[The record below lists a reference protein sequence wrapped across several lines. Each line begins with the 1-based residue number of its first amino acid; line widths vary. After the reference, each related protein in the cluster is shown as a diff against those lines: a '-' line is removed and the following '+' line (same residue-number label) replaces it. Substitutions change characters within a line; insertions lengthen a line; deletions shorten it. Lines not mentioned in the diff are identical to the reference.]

1 MRNSVAL
8 LALLLVATPVVAQTS
23 VAVSPVF
30 SPGTRVR
37 VMASWSKHK
46 IEGTVKSTTGDSVV
60 VDTVDYAAQNRLF
73 MPSVVLVEEY
83 RQLTLPISEVD
94 SVEVS
99 LGRSKA
105 LGVIRT
111 GLKAALIGGAIV
123 GVQAISGRVN
133 PSFKQFGR
141 GFASG
146 VAIGASIG
154 IPFGYARGVERWRP
168 VQAPRFHMP
177 KGDRVIAEEAAQR

>member
-1 MRNSVAL
+1 MRDSVAL
-8 LALLLVATPVVAQTS
+8 FALLLVASPAVAQTS
-23 VAVSPVF
+23 AVVNPVF
-30 SPGTRVR
+30 SPGARVR

-46 IEGTVKSTTGDSVV
+46 IEGTVTSATRDSVV
-60 VDTVDYAAQNRLF
+60 VDTVDYHAQNRMF
-73 MPSVVLVEEY
+73 MPSAILVEEY
-83 RQLTLPISEVD
+83 RHLTLPIDDVD

-99 LGRSKA
+99 MGRSRA

-146 VAIGASIG
+146 VVVGASIG
-154 IPFGYARGVERWRP
+154 IPFGYARGVERWRR
-168 VQAPRFHMP
+168 VQLPGIP
-177 KGDRVIAEEAAQR
+177 SPQKGRIIAESRR